1 MKNKLVKIFAVVFA
15 VTFGVSV
22 YAAPPKIMIVPDK
35 QWCNA
40 NGYVDKV
47 EKQGKVRIN
56 EKYEEAFLDETLVNV
71 EKELKSIMVGHKYPV
86 VSYLEQ
92 SAADDDE
99 EMLEELFEGAE
110 SGSELAENS
119 FEAALNKAK
128 PDILFKVG
136 WSVNPV
142 GFKYTASF
150 RIDAVDSYSNKSV
163 STITAESELVSRT
176 VPLHALL
183 KMTLANSMNQFLSD
197 LSTHFTDVQTNGREM
212 QVMIRIIDNGMG
224 TTFTS
229 EFGGEELGTII
240 YNWMNDNTVNHQ
252 FSERTSTRNRLVYD
266 QVRVP
271 LKDASG
277 RHMNAKIF
285 VGSLQ
290 KYLKNNFGI
299 VAENTSSGLGNG
311 RLYIGE
317 K

>member
-1 MKNKLVKIFAVVFA
+1 MKNGIFRIALVIFVIFCGIS
-15 VTFGVSV
+15 T
-22 YAAPPKIMIVPDK
+22 YAAAPKIMIVPDK

-40 NGYVDKV
+40 NGYVNKI

-56 EKYEEAFLDETLVNV
+56 ENYDQAFLDETLVNV
-71 EKELKSIMVGHKYPV
+71 EKELKSIMVSYQYPV

-92 SAADDDE
+92 SEADDEE

-110 SGSELAENS
+110 SGSQLAENA

-136 WSVNPV
+136 WTVNVV
-142 GFKYTASF
+142 GFYYTASF
-150 RIDAVDSYSNKSV
+150 RIDAIDSYSNKSV
-163 STITAESELVSRT
+163 STITAESERVSKS
-176 VPLHALL
+176 VALHALL
-183 KMTLANSMNQFLSD
+183 KATLSNRMAQFLSD
-197 LSTHFTDVQTNGREM
+197 LRTHFDDVQTNGREM
-212 QVMIRIIDNGMG
+212 AINIRIIDNGSG
-224 TTFTS
+224 TTFSS
-229 EFGGEELGTII
+229 EFGDQELGTII

-252 FSERTSTRNRLVYD
+252 FSERTSSRNRLVYD

-277 RHMNAKIF
+277 RHMNAKTF
-285 VGSLQ
+285 VGNLQ
-290 KYLKNNFGI
+290 RYLKSNFGI
-299 VAENTSSGLGNG
+299 VAENASSGLGLG